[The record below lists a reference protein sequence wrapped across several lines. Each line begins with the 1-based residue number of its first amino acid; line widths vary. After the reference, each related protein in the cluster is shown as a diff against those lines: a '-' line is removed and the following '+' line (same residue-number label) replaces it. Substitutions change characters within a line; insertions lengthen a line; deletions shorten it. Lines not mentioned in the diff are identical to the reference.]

1 MSGWSQAQVDAR
13 FYALVADLAGAPQEI
28 IDPATGQV
36 EGRVAQSLYGKR
48 TWAGGVS
55 SPLLFAGQY
64 EDVESGWVY
73 NRFRFYQ
80 PLLGSYNAQDPLG
93 LAPRVASGQGYVDHA
108 ALLVDV
114 HGLMAHNALS
124 SKNVGR
130 AKFVQ
135 NRING
140 IKDQVLRDWNGGSWG
155 AATGEGGKRLS
166 AGQLDN
172 IRDQYW
178 PRQMHRGTSIDQE
191 LKRRVRNDKILT
203 ELGVEST
210 PQGASGPD
218 FKLTLYEDSGPVDM
232 WYDLTTDKAWSYHYK
247 KYGPVPGLAEHAHQL
262 LYRDGG
268 YSKNDLFGKVAPL

>member
-64 EDVESGWVY
+64 EDAESGWVY

-108 ALLVDV
+108 AFWVDV
-114 HGLMAHNALS
+114 MGLASHVKNKQLQRQIDALTPQQKGALGESIAKDKFAGQFDKANPRS
-124 SKNVGR
+124 SYKGISGKTRITDITLRDESIVE
-130 AKFVQ
+130 AKFVKKQ
-135 NRING
+135 GLTTQLKDG
-140 IKDQVLRDWNGGSWG
+140 IAQAQADK
-155 AATGEGGKRLS
+155 AAYHLVTASETKL
-166 AGQLDN
+166 
-172 IRDQYW
+172 
-178 PRQMHRGTSIDQE
+178 
-191 LKRRVRNDKILT
+191 
-203 ELGVEST
+203 
-210 PQGASGPD
+210 SGP
-218 FKLTLYEDSGPVDM
+218 LQTAIAEGQVVHHTMSESAIAQTITTL
-232 WYDLTTDKAWSYHYK
+232 
-247 KYGPVPGLAEHAHQL
+247 
-262 LYRDGG
+262 
-268 YSKNDLFGKVAPL
+268 